1 MKVAIL
7 YKSLTGNTKLVA
19 EAIRDVVPEKNL
31 VYFGT
36 PEDGIEAEL
45 YLLGS
50 WTDKGNCDGELAEFV
65 KKLENKKIAFFGTA
79 GFGGSQE
86 YYDTLFSR
94 VKECIPPSNEVLG
107 SFYCQGKMPMSVRDR
122 YVAMLREHP
131 QDRKIEASVRNFD
144 EALSHPDEEDREKAA
159 KWALAMLKAADE

>member
-1 MKVAIL
+1 MKVAII

-19 EAIRDVVPEKNL
+19 EAIRDVVPETNL

-36 PEDGIEAEL
+36 PEEGIEADL
-45 YLLGS
+45 YFLGS
-50 WTDKGNCDGELAEFV
+50 WTDKGNCDGALAEFA

-94 VKECIPPSNEVLG
+94 VKECIPTSNEVLG
-107 SFYCQGKMPMSVRDR
+107 SFYCQGKMPMSVRER
-122 YVAMLREHP
+122 YVAMMREHP
-131 QDRKIEASVRNFD
+131 EDEKLEVSVRNFD
-144 EALSHPDEEDREKAA
+144 EALLHPDEQDKKEAA
-159 KWALAMLKAADE
+159 EWAHAMLKAADE

>member
-79 GFGGSQE
+79 GFGGAQE

-107 SFYCQGKMPMSVRDR
+107 SFYCQGKMPMSVRER